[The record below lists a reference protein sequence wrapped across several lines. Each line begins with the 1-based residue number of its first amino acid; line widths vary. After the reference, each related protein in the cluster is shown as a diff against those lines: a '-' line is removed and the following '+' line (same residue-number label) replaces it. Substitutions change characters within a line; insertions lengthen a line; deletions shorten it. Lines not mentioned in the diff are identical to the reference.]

1 LISRALHPDVFDQPG
16 KKLLFHPP
24 AEAALPTVLLCPA
37 LFACLQEGGFML
49 AIAGNFK

>member
-1 LISRALHPDVFDQPG
+1 LHPDVFDQPG
-16 KKLLFHPP
+16 KKLLFQP
-24 AEAALPTVLLCPA
+24 AKAALPTVLLWPA